1 MPDSNENN
9 PYLSNQNPQ
18 WSSRDIFL
26 SHRSSDKGFVHKL
39 AADIERYEFE
49 GRNLLTWVDE
59 AEIRAG
65 QSVPGLINQGLQN
78 SRFIGLVMTPSYFES
93 QSGWADAEWHAALH
107 RDPDNRKSR
116 IIPLLVADCPYIPI
130 LLRHLMAIDFRGG
143 NYQKALHQLV
153 SILRNEPLPRL
164 ITFRGQLITPTAHI
178 DRATLIA
185 ERAAPQSDPD
195 AVNEK
200 LFCNLLPIEH
210 LPTYAYIA
218 LINNEL
224 YRRKKDGSEAL
235 PSKEAIKDA
244 IHSAQQGTGA
254 ELFTPAFRIFEDKIV
269 TFHDLESPE
278 SPFTSVIEEHGIEA
292 IETAELIKDEDNRRL
307 VVSLL
312 NMAID
317 RHAHHL
323 GLVIDNTKP
332 RRFFFPPKDDG
343 PNVVSWKP
351 IKNQAAR
358 TVAKPCIKNGQVQ
371 FWRHLGA
378 YLKTLFLVNRFYLQI
393 IPTWVFTE
401 DGFRVKT
408 GPKLGRLVVRWTGP
422 ERNLNLLYHIR
433 FWAMILQ
440 KRYGPMIEIRAGDQ
454 WMEISR
460 KPAFIMQSHGIA
472 DDYKNLMEL
481 LDEQAL
487 ALADT
492 EDQVA
497 DMAAEEEIEY
507 PVDLAEEDESDT
519 GDELETEDTGEGA
532 GLNVE

>member
-1 MPDSNENN
+1 MRENH
-9 PYLSNQNPQ
+9 YTLSQEIKQ
-18 WSSRDIFL
+18 SERDIFL
-26 SHRSSDKGFVHKL
+26 SHRSKDKEFVHKL
-39 AADIERYEFE
+39 AKDIEVQEYED
-49 GRNLLTWVDE
+49 RNLLTWVDE
-59 AEIRAG
+59 AEIRPG
-65 QSVPGLINQGLQN
+65 QSVPGMINHGLEK
-78 SRFIGLVMTPSYFES
+78 SRFIGLVMTPSYFASE
-93 QSGWADAEWHAALH
+93 SGWTDAEWHAALH
-107 RDPDNRKSR
+107 RDPDNRRGR
-116 IIPLLVADCPYIPI
+116 IIPLLFADCPYIPI

-153 SILRNEPLPRL
+153 SILRNELLPRP
-164 ITFRGQLITPTAHI
+164 ITFRGQLITPTTHI

-185 ERAAPQSDPD
+185 ERAVPQSDPD

-200 LFCNLLPIEH
+200 LFCNLLPVEH
-210 LPTYAYIA
+210 LPTYVYIA
-218 LINNEL
+218 PVNNEL

-235 PSKEAIKDA
+235 PSKEAIKDV
-244 IHSAQQGTGA
+244 IHSAQQEAST

-278 SPFTSVIEEHGIEA
+278 GPFTSVIEEHEIEI
-292 IETAELIKDEDNRRL
+292 IETVELIQDEDNRRL

-312 NMAID
+312 NMAIN
-317 RHAHHL
+317 RHAHRL
-323 GLVIDNTKP
+323 GLAIDNTKP
-332 RRFFFPPKDDG
+332 GRFFFPPKDG
-343 PNVVSWKP
+343 GSNVVNWKP

-358 TVAKPCIKNGQVQ
+358 TVAKPCIKNNQVQ

-378 YLKTLFLVNRFYLQI
+378 YLKMLFLANRFYLQI

-401 DGFRVKT
+401 DGFRIKT
-408 GPKLGRLVVRWTGP
+408 GPKLGRLVIRWTGP

-440 KRYGPMIEIRAGDQ
+440 KGYGPMIGIRAGDQ

-481 LDEQAL
+481 LDEQAW

-507 PVDLAEEDESDT
+507 SVELAEEDESDT